1 VHSLTVAQ
9 VLRFLPAA
17 VTVFDHLRGSKGGI
31 PMSRKKKEIPPAKEH
46 FVGVRMTDE
55 MWNVLDKN
63 AVLAGISPSEYIRR
77 LILNQKIVLKPELV
91 FDSAELLAV
100 FRNLGKIGGNL
111 NQIARHLNE
120 GGTFTEEMAT
130 EISECITQLHQMRD
144 EVKEMAGEYR
154 GDC

>member
-1 VHSLTVAQ
+1 M
-9 VLRFLPAA
+9 LRFLPAA

-31 PMSRKKKEIPPAKEH
+31 SMSRKKKEIPPAKEH

-55 MWNVLDKN
+55 MWNVLEKN

-91 FDSAELLAV
+91 FDSAELLDV

-120 GGTFTEEMAT
+120 GGTFTEEMAM

-144 EVKEMAGEYR
+144 AVKEMAGEYR

>member
-1 VHSLTVAQ
+1 
-9 VLRFLPAA
+9 
-17 VTVFDHLRGSKGGI
+17 
-31 PMSRKKKEIPPAKEH
+31 MSKKKKDIPPAKEH

-55 MWNVLDKN
+55 MWSVLERN

-91 FDSAELLAV
+91 FESAELLDV

-120 GGTFTEEMAT
+120 GGTFTKGMAKDV
-130 EISECITQLHQMRD
+130 SEGITALHEMRD
-144 EVKEMAGEYR
+144 
-154 GDC
+154 

>member
-1 VHSLTVAQ
+1 
-9 VLRFLPAA
+9 
-17 VTVFDHLRGSKGGI
+17 
-31 PMSRKKKEIPPAKEH
+31 MSRKKKEIPPAKEH

-55 MWNVLDKN
+55 RWTVLEKN

-91 FDSAELLAV
+91 FDSAELLDV
-100 FRNLGKIGGNL
+100 FRNLGKIRGNL

-120 GGTFTEEMAT
+120 GGAFTEELAV